1 MPDPAAHVT
10 RVGTTPTLAVHPAS
24 QELDRPIHR
33 SITCHS
39 AIQVVSPKCP
49 WPPHP
54 APCHSVLKTRINS
67 QLVESISESL
77 STISSIVPTC
87 VTITVPPAQSRP
99 SYIARSH
106 TLRGI
111 ATRHLLIALQPR
123 HAEAP
128 HLVEMESNHLV
139 YDSTAQPR
147 QHPVVATRYP
157 LLVSAKSR
165 FPAPSKSKELGFLL
179 LTITVIVVQS

>member
-1 MPDPAAHVT
+1 MGHDSLAHEVKKNFHSKIFPLGRFLMPDPAAHVT

-49 WPPHP
+49 WPPHL

-87 VTITVPPAQSRP
+87 VTITVPPATTSAVVTIIHCEK
-99 SYIARSH
+99 SHIARNCDPTSVDC
-106 TLRGI
+106 T
-111 ATRHLLIALQPR
+111 ATTPR
-123 HAEAP
+123 
-128 HLVEMESNHLV
+128 
-139 YDSTAQPR
+139 
-147 QHPVVATRYP
+147 
-157 LLVSAKSR
+157 
-165 FPAPSKSKELGFLL
+165 
-179 LTITVIVVQS
+179 